1 MEEIVEQAK
10 RVESR
15 VPAGI
20 RESNLELF
28 RIILMLMIIAHHFI
42 VHGIGYQSNIFT
54 INNVIAV
61 TLEPIGRMAVI
72 CFEIISGFF
81 IYSFTFKLE
90 KFVKLILEMVF
101 YAMIWFAILT
111 LTKQVPYSTDFL
123 KYSLMPF
130 LYGNWFLTCYL
141 LIYLASP
148 LIKKAIVASTEKQLR
163 LSVIVFYVL
172 VNIVCFVARNTLI
185 ESWFTRPILFVF
197 WLFIGAWIQKGNYS
211 INWKWRLAGI
221 GAFVLGTAIRLALL
235 YSNSVNSAQ
244 HDIDKY
250 FSYYSPFLVVEA
262 TALFLEFKGFKT
274 KESRIINGISGAT
287 LGIYLIHD
295 NDYARKT
302 IWHTLLKTENY
313 VDSPYMILYLIGC
326 TFLVFSIC
334 LMVDL
339 LRKNYIERVLSHL
352 MNDCIHKR
360 KADLS

>member
-1 MEEIVEQAK
+1 METTE
-10 RVESR
+10 ESLNCQTSL
-15 VPAGI
+15 VPRKS

-28 RIILMLMIIAHHFI
+28 RIVLMLMIIAHHFI

-81 IYSFTFKLE
+81 IYNFTFKLD

-101 YAMIWFAILT
+101 YAMIWFAILA

-185 ESWFTRPILFVF
+185 ENWFTRPVLFVF

-262 TALFLEFKGFKT
+262 TALFLEFKGFKI

-287 LGIYLIHD
+287 LGIYLTHD

-302 IWHTLLKTENY
+302 IWHTLFKTENY

-326 TFLVFSIC
+326 TFLIFLVSLLIDFSRKHF
-334 LMVDL
+334 LEHPL
-339 LRKNYIERVLSHL
+339 LGLIKVINDDGKNIG
-352 MNDCIHKR
+352 
-360 KADLS
+360 

>member
-1 MEEIVEQAK
+1 
-10 RVESR
+10 
-15 VPAGI
+15 
-20 RESNLELF
+20 
-28 RIILMLMIIAHHFI
+28 
-42 VHGIGYQSNIFT
+42 
-54 INNVIAV
+54 
-61 TLEPIGRMAVI
+61 
-72 CFEIISGFF
+72 
-81 IYSFTFKLE
+81 
-90 KFVKLILEMVF
+90 MVF
-101 YAMIWFAILT
+101 YAMIWFAVLT

-163 LSVIVFYVL
+163 LSVIVVYVL
-172 VNIVCFVARNTLI
+172 VNVVCFVARNTLI
-185 ESWFTRPILFVF
+185 ENWFTRPVLFVF

-262 TALFLEFKGFKT
+262 TALFLEFKGFKI

-287 LGIYLIHD
+287 LGIYLTHD

-302 IWHTLLKTENY
+302 IWHTLFKTENY

-326 TFLVFSIC
+326 TFLIFLVSLLIDFSRKHF
-334 LMVDL
+334 LEHPL
-339 LRKNYIERVLSHL
+339 LGLIKVINDDGKNIG
-352 MNDCIHKR
+352 
-360 KADLS
+360 